1 MNIDELFAA
10 KEAYEKSL
18 EVEGEEF
25 TRKGEPDT
33 NDFAKACSI
42 IEDAVRFKMEHILRG
57 NLDDPE
63 ARREVDKLWTSFKKV
78 RDG

>member
-1 MNIDELFAA
+1 MNVDELFAA

-25 TRKGEPDT
+25 VSKKEPDVGG
-33 NDFAKACSI
+33 FAKACSI
-42 IEDAVRFKMEHILRG
+42 IEDAIRFKMEHMLRD
-57 NLDDPE
+57 NLADPE
-63 ARREVDKLWTSFKKV
+63 ARREVDMLWAAFTKV

>member
-1 MNIDELFAA
+1 MN
-10 KEAYEKSL
+10 KEVYEKSL
-18 EVEGEEF
+18 EIEGEEF
-25 TRKGEPDT
+25 TNKKEPDVG
-33 NDFAKACSI
+33 NFAEACSI

>member
-1 MNIDELFAA
+1 MNVDELFAA

-25 TRKGEPDT
+25 VSKKEPDV
-33 NDFAKACSI
+33 DGFAKACSV
-42 IEDAVRFKMEHILRG
+42 IEDALRLKHEHILRKG
-57 NLDDPE
+57 EFSRE
-63 ARREVDKLWTSFKKV
+63 AFEKADMLWAAFTKV